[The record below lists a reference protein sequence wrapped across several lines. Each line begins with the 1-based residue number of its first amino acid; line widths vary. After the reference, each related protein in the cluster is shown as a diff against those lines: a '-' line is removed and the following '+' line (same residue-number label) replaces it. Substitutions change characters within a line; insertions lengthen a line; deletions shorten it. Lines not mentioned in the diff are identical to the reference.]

1 MPTQLL
7 TITKEKYQN
16 QINQYGKRVT
26 YSFLIMGNDVY
37 ANIMTPEIDYVN
49 ITRVNDMVIAG
60 VPTLFYIENNRIK
73 EFYFDSYEI
82 LELINN

>member
-1 MPTQLL
+1 
-7 TITKEKYQN
+7 
-16 QINQYGKRVT
+16 
-26 YSFLIMGNDVY
+26 
-37 ANIMTPEIDYVN
+37 MTPEIDYVN

>member
-1 MPTQLL
+1 
-7 TITKEKYQN
+7 
-16 QINQYGKRVT
+16 
-26 YSFLIMGNDVY
+26 MGNDVY